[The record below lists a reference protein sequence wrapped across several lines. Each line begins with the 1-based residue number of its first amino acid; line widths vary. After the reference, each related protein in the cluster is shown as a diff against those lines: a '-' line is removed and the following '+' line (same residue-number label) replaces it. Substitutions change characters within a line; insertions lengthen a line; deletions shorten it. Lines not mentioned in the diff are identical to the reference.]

1 MSKRSKK
8 GVAAA
13 AAAAAAQAEE
23 EEMEA
28 MDVDEQGE
36 ESNRPSKK
44 SKSSPLSSYA
54 LKGVDEEEKEGDEG
68 QGGKDEVKMSHGNS
82 RSSKNSKSPRARKSP
97 SPLHKSDSEEMLSR
111 AASPRAQQD
120 SVALAVAGTSAS
132 PKAVLPYSSPKN
144 GSSSK
149 SRRPSRSPSPSL
161 PPPPP
166 PFRPSVPA
174 PTPAPASSKPVS
186 SAAPLPSAASG
197 ESGPVHKKT
206 AASLSN
212 FAKRLLVP
220 RAPQEVE
227 VPEAIPLNDFILEG
241 FGQEHVHRPTAQ
253 LEEEESSEEEEGGEE
268 GGVGSVGKPGA
279 VGGVGDDKDE
289 NGEERKGDAP
299 VHTCKTLRA
308 WNLWFSSTE
317 ETLRRAFGRFGE
329 LERFEMLYE
338 RDTKK
343 FRGVVIATYK
353 KASDAGR
360 ALKEME
366 GTRIDNRNVF
376 LEASERKKRGSMGK
390 GESRYFLLD
399 KTLFCR
405 RCHEVGHTMK
415 FCPNP
420 AKAKPCT
427 ICAAID
433 GGHDAD
439 SCPEVV
445 RAGPVGVL
453 CLQCGA
459 SDHEDSVCIR
469 RLRTTAE
476 LKANTSVRCLRCA
489 QMGHGALCGPHAAAA
504 AATAAADSGR
514 GGGRKAPRY
523 VYCFRCGSS
532 GHFGY
537 HCDSRP
543 QGGTDTPMLR
553 RHSYSGTHIRYNA
566 TDPPP
571 PPLPQSGPPAYEAPS
586 HIPQHPLVPAPMAP
600 AYYPQQGRG
609 GGVVGGRSSVGG
621 GGDGGGGS
629 RHDRNPAPPPQYHA
643 AHASSR
649 NYSPLREEYQG
660 RRSGGNERY

>member
-1 MSKRSKK
+1 MSKLSKK
-8 GVAAA
+8 GAVAAA
-13 AAAAAAQAEE
+13 AAEVEA
-23 EEMEA
+23 A
-28 MDVDEQGE
+28 MDVDEQGGE
-36 ESNRPSKK
+36 ESRPSKK
-44 SKSSPLSSYA
+44 SKSSPLSSYV
-54 LKGVDEEEKEGDEG
+54 LKGVEVEGEEEAEKE
-68 QGGKDEVKMSHGNS
+68 EVKTSHGS
-82 RSSKNSKSPRARKSP
+82 GRSGKNGKSPRGRKSP
-97 SPLHKSDSEEMLSR
+97 SPLHKSDSTEKLSH
-111 AASPRAQQD
+111 AASPIDQQD
-120 SVALAVAGTSAS
+120 GGATAATGKGVS
-132 PKAVLPYSSPKN
+132 PKAALPSSSPKN

-149 SRRPSRSPSPSL
+149 SRPPSRPPSPSL

-166 PFRPSVPA
+166 PPSA
-174 PTPAPASSKPVS
+174 PAPAPPKPTAHLLRTI
-186 SAAPLPSAASG
+186 SAYSGLAP
-197 ESGPVHKKT
+197 KKS
-206 AASLSN
+206 AASLSS

-241 FGQEHVHRPTAQ
+241 FGQEHVHRPTAKM
-253 LEEEESSEEEEGGEE
+253 EEDEDSSDEEEEEGGRE
-268 GGVGSVGKPGA
+268 GWVGSVGKPGA

-289 NGEERKGDAP
+289 NREERKEEGVVAP
-299 VHTCKTLRA
+299 VQTCKTLRA

-317 ETLRRAFGRFGE
+317 ETLRGAFGRYGE
-329 LERFEMLYE
+329 LERFEMLFE

-439 SCPEVV
+439 SCPELV
-445 RAGPVGVL
+445 RAGAVGML

-459 SDHEDSVCIR
+459 SDHDDSVCIR
-469 RLRTTAE
+469 RLRAMAE
-476 LKANTSVRCLRCA
+476 LKAHTGVRCLRCA
-489 QMGHGALCGPHAAAA
+489 QLGHGALCGPHAAAA
-504 AATAAADSGR
+504 AAAAEGGR
-514 GGGRKAPRY
+514 GGVGGRSAPRY

-543 QGGTDTPMLR
+543 QGGTATPMLR

-566 TDPPP
+566 NDPPP
-571 PPLPQSGPPAYEAPS
+571 PPPSLPPPGPPAYAAPS
-586 HIPQHPLVPAPMAP
+586 HIPQHPLVPAPMVP
-600 AYYPQQGRG
+600 AYYQQGGGGRG
-609 GGVVGGRSSVGG
+609 GGVVGGRSGG
-621 GGDGGGGS
+621 GGGGGGGYN
-629 RHDRNPAPPPQYHA
+629 DRNPAPPPQYHA

-649 NYSPLREEYQG
+649 YNSPPREDYQR
-660 RRSGGNERY
+660 RRSGGNDRY

>member
-8 GVAAA
+8 GAAA
-13 AAAAAAQAEE
+13 AAAAAAAKDE
-23 EEMEA
+23 EEMVEA
-28 MDVDEQGE
+28 TDVDEQGE

-44 SKSSPLSSYA
+44 SKSSPLSSYT
-54 LKGVDEEEKEGDEG
+54 LKGVDVEKAEGDETER
-68 QGGKDEVKMSHGNS
+68 DEDENKTSHGNS
-82 RSSKNSKSPRARKSP
+82 HSSKSSKSPRARKSP
-97 SPLHKSDSEEMLSR
+97 SPSHKSDSADKPSR
-111 AASPRAQQD
+111 TASPRGEQD
-120 SVALAVAGTSAS
+120 SVTLAVPITSAS
-132 PKAVLPYSSPKN
+132 AKAILPYSSPKN
-144 GSSSK
+144 GLSSK
-149 SRRPSRSPSPSL
+149 SRHASRSPSPSL

-166 PFRPSVPA
+166 TLPPAVPGQTLA
-174 PTPAPASSKPVS
+174 TTLPKPDS
-186 SAAPLPSAASG
+186 SAALLPSVASA
-197 ESGPVHKKT
+197 ESVLVPKKT
-206 AASLSN
+206 AASLSS

-253 LEEEESSEEEEGGEE
+253 LEEDESSEEEEGGEE
-268 GGVGSVGKPGA
+268 GGVASVGKPGA
-279 VGGVGDDKDE
+279 VGCVGDDKDE
-289 NGEERKGDAP
+289 DGEERKEDAP

-317 ETLRRAFGRFGE
+317 DTLRRAFGRFGE
-329 LERFEMLYE
+329 LERFEMLYD

-360 ALKEME
+360 ALTEME

-459 SDHEDSVCIR
+459 SGHEDSVCVR
-469 RLRTTAE
+469 RLRATAE
-476 LKANTSVRCLRCA
+476 LKAHTSVRCLRCA

-504 AATAAADSGR
+504 AAAADGGR
-514 GGGRKAPRY
+514 GGGRKSPRY

-571 PPLPQSGPPAYEAPS
+571 PFPPSGPPAYEAPS
-586 HIPQHPLVPAPMAP
+586 HIPQHPLVPAPIAP
-600 AYYPQQGRG
+600 TYYLQQGRG
-609 GGVVGGRSSVGG
+609 GKTVGGRSSGVDDGG
-621 GGDGGGGS
+621 GGGGS
-629 RHDRNPAPPPQYHA
+629 RHDRNPALPPQYHA
-643 AHASSR
+643 AHASSGT
-649 NYSPLREEYQG
+649 YSPPRQDYKR
-660 RRSGGNERY
+660 RRSGGNERI